1 MGRLHRDDLA
11 DAASSHSLH
20 SIADDDELPPPYTDE
35 PDLDPVPASS
45 AIAASSSRPTGT
57 FRPLRIV
64 DAAYAIPGT
73 KGIHSYDKRVVT
85 LAPNL
90 SSNKD
95 ELFEVIRRQL
105 NLPVRPMLLIQG
117 THSESSNDGKQ
128 KKSNTVTDFE
138 FRLDLAETM
147 LTGWE
152 GGPMHINW
160 MEVDVIRDEDGV
172 SAFRGG
178 ILRSRAYKAPKAR
191 RVLDH
196 AVDSDAALLGPD
208 TEAGIDFDGEEEEE
222 EESEAVLSARGNLKL
237 WCERFCLDPAHVK
250 SFTIYRELR
259 GFDHQA
265 MRNIL
270 DSHIRELNYRGTI
283 KQHFTQAHSSV
294 TVYSPHWINRART
307 NKYIWWIVV
316 LLQLWIITW
325 PVIWLMEKRYEI
337 AFARWNASL
346 DPQADSSLV
355 KCYAQHRNE
364 SALAEWWAPAVKQAA
379 WTRRSGDN
387 NLVTRLDAERM
398 MGMSTE
404 QLINFRPRESEAELE
419 RRGRVARGEGGFVDN
434 VVGLARGI
442 SEVGQDWRF
451 TMGWGANT

>member
-250 SFTIYRELR
+250 SY
-259 GFDHQA
+259 GFLSHPNPPI
-265 MRNIL
+265 RISTIL
-270 DSHIRELNYRGTI
+270 D
-283 KQHFTQAHSSV
+283 
-294 TVYSPHWINRART
+294 
-307 NKYIWWIVV
+307 
-316 LLQLWIITW
+316 
-325 PVIWLMEKRYEI
+325 
-337 AFARWNASL
+337 
-346 DPQADSSLV
+346 
-355 KCYAQHRNE
+355 
-364 SALAEWWAPAVKQAA
+364 
-379 WTRRSGDN
+379 
-387 NLVTRLDAERM
+387 
-398 MGMSTE
+398 
-404 QLINFRPRESEAELE
+404 
-419 RRGRVARGEGGFVDN
+419 
-434 VVGLARGI
+434 
-442 SEVGQDWRF
+442 
-451 TMGWGANT
+451 

>member
-1 MGRLHRDDLA
+1 MGRLYRDDLA

-35 PDLDPVPASS
+35 PDLDPVPAH
-45 AIAASSSRPTGT
+45 IATAAPSSSRPTGT

-95 ELFEVIRRQL
+95 ELFYVIRRQL
-105 NLPVRPMLLIQG
+105 KLPVRPMLLIQG

-160 MEVDVIRDEDGV
+160 MEVDVIRDEDGI

-178 ILRSRAYKAPKAR
+178 ILRSRAYKAPKTR
-191 RVLDH
+191 RVVDH

-222 EESEAVLSARGNLKL
+222 SDAVLSISDNLKL
-237 WCERFCLDPAHVK
+237 WCERFCLDPAPVK
-250 SFTIYRELR
+250 SY
-259 GFDHQA
+259 GFLSHPIPPV
-265 MRNIL
+265 RICTVL
-270 DSHIRELNYRGTI
+270 D
-283 KQHFTQAHSSV
+283 
-294 TVYSPHWINRART
+294 
-307 NKYIWWIVV
+307 
-316 LLQLWIITW
+316 
-325 PVIWLMEKRYEI
+325 
-337 AFARWNASL
+337 
-346 DPQADSSLV
+346 
-355 KCYAQHRNE
+355 
-364 SALAEWWAPAVKQAA
+364 
-379 WTRRSGDN
+379 
-387 NLVTRLDAERM
+387 
-398 MGMSTE
+398 
-404 QLINFRPRESEAELE
+404 
-419 RRGRVARGEGGFVDN
+419 
-434 VVGLARGI
+434 
-442 SEVGQDWRF
+442 
-451 TMGWGANT
+451 